1 MAAATNRAAASTT
14 RVYVDGCFDMFHVG
28 HLRSFGHCHDL
39 AEHVTLIVGVIGDD
53 VAADYKRR
61 PIISLPDRA
70 DIVEAI
76 ALVSEVIRDP
86 PLVMTDSFLRE
97 HRIDLVAHA
106 FCNAADAQKQ
116 DHCFQVARERGIF
129 RTIPYTRSVSTTA
142 ICQKI
147 KGDRGESSPAAKPD
161 RARRTL

>member
-1 MAAATNRAAASTT
+1 MAAVTNRAAASTT

-70 DIVEAI
+70 
-76 ALVSEVIRDP
+76 
-86 PLVMTDSFLRE
+86 MTDSFLRE
-97 HRIDLVAHA
+97 HRIDLVAHS

-116 DHCFQVARERGIF
+116 DHFFQVARERGIF

-142 ICQKI
+142 ICRKI
-147 KGDRGESSPAAKPD
+147 KGDSGL
-161 RARRTL
+161 T